1 MDLSSP
7 SELVFS
13 KYALSDKRIL
23 VTGASSGLGADA
35 ARLFS
40 SLGAQVVLV
49 GRNAHNLDCVARSL
63 SSNLYYKKIVDLS
76 LPDSIYHEIK
86 SLPSEWLPLH
96 GIFHAAG
103 NELVKPIRLCK
114 SSDFDFLMSVSSRTA
129 IDIGRAVASKGIMSD
144 GGSLVFMSSV
154 AAITGTAGLTLYS
167 ATKGAI
173 EATTRSL
180 AVELSSKKIRVNA
193 ITAGAVETPM
203 HQRLSTCMTDSAL
216 NDYKNRHPLGFGE
229 PVDISN
235 LAAFLMTDA
244 SRWMTGSCIVIDG
257 GYSSL

>member
-1 MDLSSP
+1 MCSQKS
-7 SELVFS
+7 
-13 KYALSDKRIL
+13 
-23 VTGASSGLGADA
+23 
-35 ARLFS
+35 
-40 SLGAQVVLV
+40 
-49 GRNAHNLDCVARSL
+49 

-76 LPDSIYHEIK
+76 LPDSVYHEIK

-114 SSDFDFLMSVSSRTA
+114 SSDFDFWMSVSSRTA

-144 GGSLVFMSSV
+144 GGSLAASSA

-180 AVELSSKKIRVNA
+180 AVELASKKIRA
-193 ITAGAVETPM
+193 RT
-203 HQRLSTCMTDSAL
+203 
-216 NDYKNRHPLGFGE
+216 
-229 PVDISN
+229 
-235 LAAFLMTDA
+235 
-244 SRWMTGSCIVIDG
+244 
-257 GYSSL
+257 YSWRS